1 VLKFL
6 IIAQDL
12 RVSGTSEG
20 VVSRSFIAK
29 LKKVYPD
36 SSIDVFYLKQQPSD
50 DQLDLLPVD
59 KIETHLVDIRV
70 PLLTRWFNK
79 IYWRLFHLSLNERH
93 VQKQYGSYMAKIN
106 YQKYDHIFIRSC
118 GVEYETILGAI
129 DLPILKKAIIN
140 FHDPY
145 PLFWCSGNDKKL
157 TPLELFRLKTMSK
170 VVHQAK
176 ACMTPAMTLTNDM
189 GYLYGSRFKFFTLPH
204 QYDET
209 VFNLS
214 ERRETLVENKK
225 LTICY
230 QGAIQFERDIIP
242 LLEAYQHLV
251 DTNEIYRESTKF
263 IIRVKKRG
271 DINALTAK
279 YGTNN
284 NIIVQGPTDFQKSSN
299 EQKFEADINIIIE
312 NGVDYCNILVGKA
325 PFLASLNKPI
335 LSISP
340 DKSDLRMI
348 INDQK
353 YITTNKNQ
361 EELMSKLECLIKE
374 RLSSHEPVFPF
385 GDYFSDENFKIKLDD
400 VLFNK
405 ESSPSAIAQDRS

>member
-1 VLKFL
+1 
-6 IIAQDL
+6 
-12 RVSGTSEG
+12 

-59 KIETHLVDIRV
+59 KIETHLVDVRV

-93 VQKQYGSYMAKIN
+93 VQKQYGSHIAKIN

-118 GVEYETILGAI
+118 GVEYEAILGAI
-129 DLPILKKAIIN
+129 DLPILKKSIIN

-145 PLFWCSGNDKKL
+145 PLFWCSGNDRKL
-157 TPLELFRLKTMSK
+157 TSLELFRLKTMSK

-176 ACMTPAMTLTNDM
+176 ACITPAMTLTKDL
-189 GYLYGSRFKFFTLPH
+189 GYLYGRSSRFFTLPH
-204 QYDET
+204 QYEAS

-214 ERRETLVENKK
+214 DSSITFEKNKK

-230 QGAIQFERDIIP
+230 QGAIQFGRDISP
-242 LLEAYQHLV
+242 LLNAYQHLLE
-251 DTNEIYRESTKF
+251 TNEIYREATEF
-263 IIRVKKRG
+263 IIRVKKTV
-271 DINALTAK
+271 DIDAL
-279 YGTNN
+279 NN
-284 NIIVQGPTDFQKSSN
+284 NYSISKNIIVLGPTDFSNSSY
-299 EQKFEADINIIIE
+299 EQKYKADINIILE

-325 PFLASLNKPI
+325 PFLSSLNKPI

-340 DKSDLRMI
+340 DRSDLRMI
-348 INDQK
+348 IKEDK
-353 YITTNKNQ
+353 YICSNKN
-361 EELMSKLECLIKE
+361 EVELILKLESLIKE
-374 RLSSHEPVFPF
+374 RLSSKEPVFPF
-385 GDYFSDENFKIKLDD
+385 GDYFSDENFKTNLDA
-400 VLFNK
+400 VLFRK
-405 ESSPSAIAQDRS
+405 ELNT